1 MILKELKFNNKIKLS
16 NRILVSPMCQYSS
29 DEGSPTEWHYRH
41 LGNLILSGAGLL
53 MLESTAICKKGKI
66 SNNDLCIET
75 KKQTKEFKKLV
86 VSLKKTNDIPIGIQ
100 LSHSGRKGSSY
111 IPWIKSNTPLKN
123 KGSWITISSSNIP
136 KDKGWPKPKKMTN
149 KQIIQLKKKFKNG
162 VQNSKNANFDFLE
175 LHMAHGYLLHQF
187 LSPICNKRNDMYGGC
202 KDNRFKLPLEIAKIA
217 RKNWPKDKILGARI
231 TGNDH
236 LPDGIDLKEAI
247 DFCKELKKIGFD
259 YVCVSSGGIVTKT
272 NLKFNKFFRINLAK
286 EIKKKNKTKSWCNW
300 DDK

>member
-111 IPWIKSNTPLKN
+111 IPWIKSNTCLLYTSPSPRDGLL
-123 KGSWITISSSNIP
+123 SRMPSS
-136 KDKGWPKPKKMTN
+136 
-149 KQIIQLKKKFKNG
+149 
-162 VQNSKNANFDFLE
+162 A
-175 LHMAHGYLLHQF
+175 
-187 LSPICNKRNDMYGGC
+187 
-202 KDNRFKLPLEIAKIA
+202 
-217 RKNWPKDKILGARI
+217 
-231 TGNDH
+231 
-236 LPDGIDLKEAI
+236 
-247 DFCKELKKIGFD
+247 
-259 YVCVSSGGIVTKT
+259 
-272 NLKFNKFFRINLAK
+272 
-286 EIKKKNKTKSWCNW
+286 
-300 DDK
+300 